1 MIIGIPR
8 ETFAGEDRVALVP
21 DAVSGLVAL
30 NSEIIVE
37 PGAGT
42 AAGFADTEYIEHG
55 AQIAADRD
63 EVFARADVVL
73 QVRTFGANP
82 EAGRADL
89 ALTRSGQVIIGAS
102 DPLTAGPQLREL
114 ATTGATLFAMEL
126 IPRITRAQSMD
137 ILSSMATIAGYKA
150 VLIAA
155 DALPRMFP
163 LLMTAAGTLTPAR
176 VLIIGAGVA
185 GLQAIATAR
194 RLGAVVQAYD
204 VRPAVKE
211 QIESLGAEFIEL
223 QIDAG
228 DSEDAGGYAK
238 AQDEAFYRRQR
249 EELAKVAGQN
259 DVVVT
264 TAAIPGQPSPLLI
277 TADAVRAMDPGSV
290 IVDLASERGGNCEL
304 TRPGETVVEDG
315 VQIMGPLNLPAAV
328 PNHASQMYS
337 HNISTFLHHLL
348 GEEELQFDME
358 DEITRETLVMRDGQ
372 VVHPRIR
379 ESDSEGG
386 H

>member
-1 MIIGIPR
+1 MIIGILR

-42 AAGFADTEYIEHG
+42 AAGFADTDYIEHG

-102 DPLTAGPQLREL
+102 DPLTAGPQLREM

-163 LLMTAAGTLTPAR
+163 LLLSSFLSAC
-176 VLIIGAGVA
+176 V
-185 GLQAIATAR
+185 
-194 RLGAVVQAYD
+194 
-204 VRPAVKE
+204 
-211 QIESLGAEFIEL
+211 
-223 QIDAG
+223 
-228 DSEDAGGYAK
+228 
-238 AQDEAFYRRQR
+238 
-249 EELAKVAGQN
+249 
-259 DVVVT
+259 
-264 TAAIPGQPSPLLI
+264 
-277 TADAVRAMDPGSV
+277 GS
-290 IVDLASERGGNCEL
+290 G
-304 TRPGETVVEDG
+304 
-315 VQIMGPLNLPAAV
+315 
-328 PNHASQMYS
+328 
-337 HNISTFLHHLL
+337 
-348 GEEELQFDME
+348 
-358 DEITRETLVMRDGQ
+358 
-372 VVHPRIR
+372 
-379 ESDSEGG
+379 
-386 H
+386 

>member
-8 ETFAGEDRVALVP
+8 ETFAGENRVALVP

-42 AAGFADTEYIEHG
+42 AAGFADTDYTECG

-150 VLIAA
+150 VLMAA

-223 QIDAG
+223 EIDAG

-290 IVDLASERGGNCEL
+290 IIDLASERGGNCEL
-304 TRPGETVVEDG
+304 TCPGETVVEDG

-337 HNISTFLHHLL
+337 HNISIFLRHLL
-348 GEEELQFDME
+348 GEEGLQFDME

>member
-8 ETFAGEDRVALVP
+8 ETFAGENRVALVP

-42 AAGFADTEYIEHG
+42 AAGFADTDYTECG

-89 ALTRSGQVIIGAS
+89 ALARSGQIIIGAS

-150 VLIAA
+150 VLMAA

-185 GLQAIATAR
+185 
-194 RLGAVVQAYD
+194 
-204 VRPAVKE
+204 
-211 QIESLGAEFIEL
+211 
-223 QIDAG
+223 
-228 DSEDAGGYAK
+228 
-238 AQDEAFYRRQR
+238 
-249 EELAKVAGQN
+249 
-259 DVVVT
+259 
-264 TAAIPGQPSPLLI
+264 
-277 TADAVRAMDPGSV
+277 
-290 IVDLASERGGNCEL
+290 
-304 TRPGETVVEDG
+304 
-315 VQIMGPLNLPAAV
+315 
-328 PNHASQMYS
+328 
-337 HNISTFLHHLL
+337 
-348 GEEELQFDME
+348 
-358 DEITRETLVMRDGQ
+358 
-372 VVHPRIR
+372 
-379 ESDSEGG
+379 
-386 H
+386 